1 MSSGM
6 TIIGHDTEASTNV
19 GHCTDPGCYT
29 KPIVYQASL
38 KQITALTQLSSDCRQ
53 SIKYECYSAPLQFDG
68 VEYSWWNDRNGN
80 EQYYWNGSDNSTHM
94 CSCGISKTCA
104 DPNENC
110 NCDAAV
116 PVNLI
121 DEGEIT
127 SKESLPITRLNFG
140 RTTPEAS
147 SGIHT
152 LGKLKCSGQKLVDGM
167 PTSCVE
173 LWQIGHVL
181 NGLYLIKGASQ
192 VETVYCDFSKTSTDA
207 GFETWIGFADV
218 KSSSAYFYVQ
228 RNTVYSTI
236 NSVIP
241 FEITRTNVGNAINPS
256 TGIFIAPRPG
266 KYFFGFSGVADVTQ
280 GTNAARVDLQ
290 LNGVKI
296 AQGYSH
302 TTLDTFALQST
313 LELKGDQIRL
323 FLAAGAIVD
332 GTGLQ
337 HTTFVGWLVEEDDVF
352 NV

>member
-1 MSSGM
+1 LNQHE
-6 TIIGHDTEASTNV
+6 I
-19 GHCTDPGCYT
+19 
-29 KPIVYQASL
+29 
-38 KQITALTQLSSDCRQ
+38 
-53 SIKYECYSAPLQFDG
+53 
-68 VEYSWWNDRNGN
+68 
-80 EQYYWNGSDNSTHM
+80 
-94 CSCGISKTCA
+94 ISK
-104 DPNENC
+104 
-110 NCDAAV
+110 
-116 PVNLI
+116 
-121 DEGEIT
+121 
-127 SKESLPITRLNFG
+127 
-140 RTTPEAS
+140 
-147 SGIHT
+147 
-152 LGKLKCSGQKLVDGM
+152 
-167 PTSCVE
+167 
-173 LWQIGHVL
+173 VL
-181 NGLYLIKGASQ
+181 RNI
-192 VETVYCDFSKTSTDA
+192 

-241 FEITRTNVGNAINPS
+241 FEITRTNVGNAMNPS

-266 KYFFGFSGVADVTQ
+266 KYFFGFFGVADVTQ

-313 LELKGDQIRL
+313 LELKEGDQIRL